1 MSNEFKNEAFSS
13 YDPHPVPA
21 CHHCGEKPAL
31 ALQLLFRF
39 EVGSLSDRLM
49 SSTPE

>member
-1 MSNEFKNEAFSS
+1 MLEAWKILKSAAQG
-13 YDPHPVPA
+13 YIAND
-21 CHHCGEKPAL
+21 AL